1 MLRRVVVLAALLL
14 ALVAVDRSQRDAAA
28 ERRQD
33 ALRVRAFVG
42 ADQREGKSVAV
53 VRVQDGDGKVHLYGR
68 QEGLWRCLDYRSAPA
83 LGDRL
88 EQLIAGLFEAQG
100 VVLSEQP
107 QQPHDYGLDVPS
119 MRTISL
125 HGAAVDF
132 KDPASD
138 LVVAIDVGAAVV
150 GADGCYARVRGE
162 RAIWTI
168 DVDPGAI
175 TGREPTARPS
185 LIDPALVPA
194 AWPGASPR
202 VQTIRV
208 VRAGLTPYQLDI
220 RTREVSPE
228 EAMQGVPGFEWI
240 LTRGGGPEEK
250 TAFAPAVG
258 YSGHVL
264 SAPWVEVLDSAL
276 APTLGFDAP
285 RAEVTL
291 TGGGGEPC
299 RLVLGGRTPSGRLA
313 VLNSISRL
321 VYEVEPAEEALL
333 FPPVESF
340 AEGATANPWDTRG
353 EAPAVPPLA
362 LPPR

>member
-1 MLRRVVVLAALLL
+1 MLRRVVILAALLV

-42 ADQREGKSVAV
+42 AEQREGKSVAV

-68 QEGLWRCLDYRSAPA
+68 QDALWRCLDYRAAPA
-83 LGDRL
+83 LGDKI
-88 EQLIAGLFEAQG
+88 EQLISGLYEAQG
-100 VVLSEQP
+100 VVLSEHP

-125 HGAAVDF
+125 HGAKMDL

-138 LVVAIDVGAAVV
+138 VVVAIDVGAAVV
-150 GADGCYARVRGE
+150 GADGCYARVHGE

-175 TGREPTARPS
+175 TGREPSARPS

-194 AWPGASPR
+194 AWPGVSPR
-202 VQTIRV
+202 LQTIRV
-208 VRAGLTPYQLDI
+208 ARPGQPAYQLAM
-220 RTREVSPE
+220 RAREISPE

-240 LTRGGGPEEK
+240 LTRGDGPEQP

-258 YSGHVL
+258 YSSHL
-264 SAPWVEVLDSAL
+264 LAAPWVEVVDSAL

-291 TGGGGEPC
+291 TGGGGDPC

-313 VLNSISRL
+313 VLDSVSRL
-321 VYEVEPAEEALL
+321 VYEVDPAEEALL
-333 FPPVESF
+333 FPP
-340 AEGATANPWDTRG
+340 AEAFDPAATANPWDTRPASPA
-353 EAPAVPPLA
+353 APQLS